1 MPLTPIET
9 SNLQAAL
16 RHTNGVMPIRVFVND
31 LLAGAELLKGKHGAK
46 AIKLERP
53 AGARV
58 EIPPP
63 VVE

>member
-31 LLAGAELLKGKHGAK
+31 LLAGAELHD
-46 AIKLERP
+46 E
-53 AGARV
+53 
-58 EIPPP
+58 
-63 VVE
+63 